1 MVINRLNK
9 AFLAST
15 SPSASHIKH
24 PVSGIEYPQPDKN
37 SLFFALAAILSL
49 LPVNTI
55 GMKEKDKN
63 SGTEQHSTETAEMNE
78 NPGIN
83 TDENAAGT
91 THLNEPVAE
100 ESETE
105 RLQAELQEQKDKYI
119 RLMAEFD
126 NFRRRTAKERLELVQ
141 TAGKDVIV
149 SLLDVLD
156 DCDRAEKQI
165 QSTEDVQQ
173 VREGVLLVFNKMRA
187 TLQGKGVKEMKS
199 VHEEFDVEKHE
210 AITEIPAPNE
220 ELKGKVI
227 DEVQKGYYLNDK
239 IIRFAKVVVGK

>member
-1 MVINRLNK
+1 VATILT
-9 AFLAST
+9 FI
-15 SPSASHIKH
+15 SANY
-24 PVSGIEYPQPDKN
+24 SGMNEQEKNIE
-37 SLFFALAAILSL
+37 
-49 LPVNTI
+49 
-55 GMKEKDKN
+55 
-63 SGTEQHSTETAEMNE
+63 TEHNSTETAEIND
-78 NPGIN
+78 NPGLN

-91 THLNEPVAE
+91 THLNEPVQE
-100 ESETE
+100 ENETE
-105 RLQAELQEQKDKYI
+105 KLQAELQEQKDKYI

-126 NFRRRTAKERLELVQ
+126 NFRRRTAKERLELIQ

-165 QSTEDVQQ
+165 NATEDVKQIK
-173 VREGVLLVFNKMRA
+173 EGVTLVFGKMRSA
-187 TLQGKGVKEMKS
+187 LLSKGVKEMKS

-210 AITEIPAPNE
+210 AITEIPAPTE